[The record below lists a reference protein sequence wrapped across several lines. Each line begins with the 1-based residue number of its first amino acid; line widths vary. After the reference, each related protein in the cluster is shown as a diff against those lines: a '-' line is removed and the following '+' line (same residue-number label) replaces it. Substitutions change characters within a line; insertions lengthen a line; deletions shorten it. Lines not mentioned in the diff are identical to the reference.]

1 MKTYGQ
7 FCPVA
12 QALEI
17 LAERW
22 TLLVVRELLCGSSRF
37 SDLQRGVPLMSR
49 TLLSQRLKSLQDAHL
64 VERSD
69 TPSGPKY
76 TLTPAGEALRPI
88 VESIG
93 FWGKRY
99 AHRSLPD
106 EHLDPDLLMWDLQR
120 RLDRERLPRERVT
133 VLFRL
138 ADPARGEHRY
148 WLHMTRDEV
157 DLCLTNAGFDV
168 QLTVMSDV
176 RTFTEIWRGD
186 RSLDKAVREKRLV
199 LEGPAHLKREFP
211 GWLRLSM
218 FAREPEGD
226 EQRVATRRA
235 KGA

>member
-49 TLLSQRLKSLQDAHL
+49 TLLSQRLKTLQDAGL
-64 VERSD
+64 VERSE

-76 TLTPAGEALRPI
+76 RLTVGGEALRPI

-99 AHRSLPD
+99 AHRNLPD

-120 RLDRERLPRERVT
+120 RLDVERLPKDRVT

-138 ADPARGEHRY
+138 ADPSKGEHRY
-148 WLHMTRDEV
+148 WLNVDREEV
-157 DLCLTNAGFDV
+157 DLCLTNPGFDV
-168 QLTVMSDV
+168 QLTVNSDV

-186 RSLDKAVREKRLV
+186 RPLEKAVREKRVV
-199 LEGPAHLKREFP
+199 LDGPPRLKREFP
-211 GWLRLSM
+211 GWLRLSI
-218 FAREPEGD
+218 FASGP
-226 EQRVATRRA
+226 
-235 KGA
+235 